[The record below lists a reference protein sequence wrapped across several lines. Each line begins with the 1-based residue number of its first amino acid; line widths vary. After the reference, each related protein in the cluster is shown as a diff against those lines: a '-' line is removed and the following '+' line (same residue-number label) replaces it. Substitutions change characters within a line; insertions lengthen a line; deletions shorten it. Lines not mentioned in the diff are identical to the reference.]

1 VAEQWVC
8 VFDGRAGS
16 RAPAI
21 FASEEQARQ
30 FAERHAQ
37 AMTTT
42 GTALKWSDTNH
53 SAVLTTLLGKHWIVR
68 ISKD

>member
-16 RAPAI
+16 RARAI

-30 FAERHAQ
+30 FAGRHAQ

-42 GTALKWSDTNH
+42 GVPLKWSDTNE
-53 SAVLTTLLGKHWIVR
+53 SAVLIRLLGKYWIAR